1 MTNDSVTVSARI
13 AITTQKQILDLCERY
28 GISSNAFFR
37 ELIENTMADPYGM
50 AIHSIATKDEQT
62 APRYGYI
69 RALLKV
75 ANMYGQHLTEGEKD
89 ALRRAMEISS
99 SIFSQQVADLV
110 KETEKV

>member
-13 AITTQKQILDLCERY
+13 AITTQKQILNLCEQR
-28 GISSNAFFR
+28 GITPNSFFR
-37 ELIENTMADPYGM
+37 SLIEDTISDSNGM

-75 ANMYGQHLTEGEKD
+75 ANMYGQHLTDEENQALKNALTIASGIFEKQMLD
-89 ALRRAMEISS
+89 FAKNLNY
-99 SIFSQQVADLV
+99 
-110 KETEKV
+110 

>member
-13 AITTQKQILDLCERY
+13 AITTQKQILDLCEQFN
-28 GISSNAFFR
+28 ITPNAFIR
-37 ELIENTMADPYGM
+37 NTLESVVADPYGM

-75 ANMYGQHLTEGEKD
+75 ANMYGQHLTDEENQALKNALTITSGIFEKQMTD
-89 ALRRAMEISS
+89 
-99 SIFSQQVADLV
+99 FV
-110 KETEKV
+110 KNLNH

>member
-1 MTNDSVTVSARI
+1 M
-13 AITTQKQILDLCERY
+13 DLCEQFN
-28 GISSNAFFR
+28 ITPNAFIR
-37 ELIENTMADPYGM
+37 NTLESVVTDPYGM

-110 KETEKV
+110 KEAEKV